1 MASFY
6 DDEKQPTSDEF
17 EEQQY
22 EIAPKDEDHIGN
34 DRAFKGDDSDGKVNW
49 TIRRALAAL
58 TLGMLY
64 TGSQIVLY
72 MVGGSLSYIEAA
84 LGAEGKAGWLTVSNT
99 LAITAVA
106 PFTGYL
112 QDLVGRREITL
123 FGSVII
129 CVGIALV
136 ASAQMFG
143 QAVSGMAIA
152 GAGAGICELTALAG
166 LSDIVPVKQRGLA
179 LALMVA
185 CILPFTPYVIYGQLI
200 SSRASWRWGIWLCF
214 FYNIVVLVGLA
225 TTYFPK
231 GHPRM
236 EGVTKKKVLARID
249 YVGAVLSIVGLTIL
263 LVALQAGGYSHP
275 WKSAYVLTQ
284 LVLGLVLV
292 AGWAVWEWKFAKYP
306 MVPKQIF
313 QGQRV
318 VGLVFFAAFVAGI
331 NFYSLINF
339 YPLSFATMYDPDPIQ
354 IGLKG
359 LGYGISVTAGAVF
372 FNALLSTRIEAK
384 WILLV
389 ATTLMSKFF
398 SAAQFVSNVITA
410 AFGGAL
416 VGVTPDTSSTIIA
429 LGTVAGFGVGGVLV
443 PAATVALIV
452 VPDSL
457 LATTAALSLSIRT
470 LGGSIGYTIY
480 LAVFTNKLTTNL
492 PRTVAR
498 HVAEAGLP
506 AADIESFVTAFITSP
521 ATIAD
526 APGYS
531 AEIAAAAT
539 VGSRWGYAESLKWV
553 WVVSIPFGVLAMVAC
568 WFVPPIKKWQ
578 TQRIAVEL

>member
-1 MASFY
+1 MLENVEGKEPFSV
-6 DDEKQPTSDEF
+6 P
-17 EEQQY
+17 
-22 EIAPKDEDHIGN
+22 IDEDHIGN

-49 TIRRALAAL
+49 TIRTAIAAL

-72 MVGGSLSYIEAA
+72 MIGGSLSYVEAS
-84 LGAEGKAGWLTVSNT
+84 LGAQGKGGWLTVSNT

-123 FGSVII
+123 FGSAVI

-136 ASAQMFG
+136 ASAHAFG
-143 QAVSGMAIA
+143 QAVAGMAIA
-152 GAGAGICELTALAG
+152 GAGAGICELSALAG
-166 LSDIVPVKQRGLA
+166 LSDIVPVKHRGFA
-179 LALMVA
+179 LALMIA

-200 SSRASWRWGIWLCF
+200 SSRASWRWAIWMCL
-214 FYNIVVLVGLA
+214 FYNAVVLIGLA

-236 EGVTKKKVLARID
+236 EGVTKKKIMARID
-249 YVGAVLSIVGLTIL
+249 YIGAILSIVGLTIL

-275 WKSAYVLTQ
+275 WKSAYVLSQ
-284 LVLGLVLV
+284 LIIGLVLV
-292 AGWAVWEWKFAKYP
+292 GAWVVWEWKFAKYP
-306 MVPKQIF
+306 MIPRQIF

-318 VGLVFFAAFVAGI
+318 VALTFFIAFVAGI
-331 NFYSLINF
+331 NFYSLLNF

-359 LGYGISVTAGAVF
+359 LGYGISITAGAVF
-372 FNALLSTRIEAK
+372 FNALLSTSIEAK

-389 ATTLMSKFF
+389 AASLM
-398 SAAQFVSNVITA
+398 T

-416 VGVTPDTSSTIIA
+416 IGVTPDTPSMVVAVGTI
-429 LGTVAGFGVGGVLV
+429 GGFGVGGILV
-443 PAATVALIV
+443 PAATVAMIV

-480 LAVFTNKLTTNL
+480 LAIFTNKIKTNL
-492 PRTVAR
+492 PAIVSQY
-498 HVAEAGLP
+498 VINAGLP
-506 AADIESFVTAFITSP
+506 VKDLEAFVTIFLTSP
-521 ATIAD
+521 TNIAD

-531 AEIAAAAT
+531 KEIALAAT
-539 VGSRWGYAESLKWV
+539 MGSRWAYAESLKWV
-553 WVVSIPFGVLAMVAC
+553 WVTSIPFGVLAMLAC
-568 WFVPPIKKWQ
+568 CFVPSIKKWQ
-578 TQRIAVEL
+578 TKRIAVEL